1 MRKTAF
7 LFPGQGSQAVGMGKD
22 LYDEFGYVRE
32 IFDMAEETAKM
43 KLSKLC
49 FEGPMPELTL
59 TVNVQPAVTA
69 VNLAF
74 LSILEKEGRRADV
87 LAGHS
92 LGEFS
97 ALNAAGIISR
107 HDTLRLVSR
116 RGELMHRESTKYEG
130 AMTALVGLSMAEVE
144 EITAAAGSEGPVS
157 VANHNTE
164 KQIVITGAPAP
175 VDKAAA
181 LAAEKGARAI
191 RLKVSGAW
199 HSVLIKGA
207 EEEFKAF
214 LDTISFNAPTSP
226 VIHNVTADICPDPG
240 QIKDIM
246 ARQLCSP
253 VRWYE
258 SVEKM
263 MAQGVEAFVEVGPGK
278 VLAGMMK
285 KTLPAESPATVY
297 NVNSLKTLEEYLNA
311 TA

>member
-1 MRKTAF
+1 
-7 LFPGQGSQAVGMGKD
+7 MGKD
-22 LYDEFGYVRE
+22 LYEEFDYVRE
-32 IFDMAEETAKM
+32 IFEMAEETAKM

-59 TVNVQPAVTA
+59 TVNLQPAVTV
-69 VNLAF
+69 VNLA
-74 LSILEKEGRRADV
+74 LLAVLEKEGRRPDV
-87 LAGHS
+87 SAGHS

-107 HDTLRLVSR
+107 HDALRLVFR

-130 AMTALVGLSMAEVE
+130 AMSAVVGLTIDEVAR
-144 EITAAAGSEGPVS
+144 ITDAIQADGAVS

-164 KQIVITGAPAP
+164 KQIVITGAPGP
-175 VDKAAA
+175 VEKASAMA
-181 LAAEKGARAI
+181 VEKGARAI

-207 EEEFKAF
+207 EEEFGAF
-214 LDTISFNAPTSP
+214 LDTVDFSAPESP
-226 VIHNVTADICPDPG
+226 VLHNVTADFCDDPAE
-240 QIKDIM
+240 IKQLM
-246 ARQLCSP
+246 VRQLCSP
-253 VRWYE
+253 VRWYD

-263 MAQGVEAFVEVGPGK
+263 RQVEVTDFVEVGPGK
-278 VLAGMMK
+278 VLTGMMK
-285 KTLPAESPATVY
+285 KTLPKESWATIY